1 MDIRGQREVTFP
13 IMIVAVGGMGERR
26 GGPGSGW
33 CWIGGGGAE
42 RCVVRGSRQAGPGW
56 GAYRN

>member
-33 CWIGGGGAE
+33 CWIGGGGQSG
-42 RCVVRGSRQAGPGW
+42 VW
-56 GAYRN
+56 